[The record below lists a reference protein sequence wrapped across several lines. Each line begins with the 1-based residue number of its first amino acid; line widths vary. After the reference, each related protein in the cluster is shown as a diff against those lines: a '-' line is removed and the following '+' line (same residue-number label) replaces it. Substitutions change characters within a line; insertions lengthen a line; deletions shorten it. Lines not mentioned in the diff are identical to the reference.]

1 MRAMDEA
8 MDEQSTDRGE
18 RLESARSEIEIRP
31 LEIGED
37 GTAFQTL
44 NEEWI
49 ARYFVLEPKD
59 RETLGDPDNTIL
71 RKGGRIFMVYVD
83 GQAVGCVALIPM
95 SDGVYELSKMA
106 VSPELRGQGIGRLL
120 LEHAIAQ
127 AKALGASS
135 LFLGSNSGLKNAVHL
150 YEAVGFRHVP
160 PEKLRICTM
169 RGRIC
174 LWRCR
179 SEPSLR
185 DYSYCRYIRQRD
197 CGTLSFVYAWEA
209 IRRLSLRQT

>member
-1 MRAMDEA
+1 MWCEGALQVEFSPNQRPMANGYHQDSQTCGQNWMRAMDEA
-8 MDEQSTDRGE
+8 MDEQSTDRSK

-31 LEIGED
+31 LEVGED
-37 GTAFQTL
+37 GTAFRTL

-49 ARYFVLEPKD
+49 SRYFVLERKD
-59 RETLGDPDNTIL
+59 RETLEDPDNTIL

-95 SDGVYELSKMA
+95 GDGIYELSKMA

-135 LFLGSNSGLKNAVHL
+135 LFLGSNSALKNAVHL

-160 PEKLRICTM
+160 PEKLPDM
-169 RGRIC
+169 H
-174 LWRCR
+174 
-179 SEPSLR
+179 
-185 DYSYCRYIRQRD
+185 
-197 CGTLSFVYAWEA
+197 YARADVFMEMP
-209 IRRLSLRQT
+209 L